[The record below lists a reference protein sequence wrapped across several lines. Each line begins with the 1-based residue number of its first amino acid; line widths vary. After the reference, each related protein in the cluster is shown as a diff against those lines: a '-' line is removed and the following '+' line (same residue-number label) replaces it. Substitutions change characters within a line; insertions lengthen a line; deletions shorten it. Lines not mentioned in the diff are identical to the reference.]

1 MIRFLHRLLMLAA
14 ALAVVVGTA
23 SAQTRK
29 AYDLRTDYGL
39 TEMQSKLQLSNLGT
53 IDAAKAKYPRAY
65 ARLSGLGWT
74 DAKFLTLSAFDAAWM
89 DAVYQ
94 GQGGGQPITGVL
106 NSQNHV
112 NVPPGRYWQTVT
124 AEFSGGEYTGA
135 GTGYVGDGSVSI
147 NTELVVWHELWN
159 GPAGERHC
167 LQSGTWGGAGNFSYV
182 EATRIEGFA
191 LNGRSREFATVQF
204 NSSGI
209 RMWKPGEVT
218 FTTDVY
224 ARNFRSYGI
233 EMYAP
238 TPHHMGTISVFDN
251 VKAGIGCVGCWGGTV
266 NIDEVSGDDNGA
278 MIESI
283 AGNGSEGGG
292 TWNIGVVK
300 HETCVATSDR
310 AHRGQ
315 AVAVMGGQYAMHIG
329 AVSAASGSCDIDALF
344 VLDTR
349 LTNGT
354 PQNSYV
360 RVGAMKGFN
369 YATIVHDLVN
379 RKRWASPGD
388 YVALGFEWTY
398 RGGGTL
404 TTVPGIASAA
414 ACSTRVDFLRTSGTP
429 SHTTCTP
436 YRYIIDGPPRS
447 TTTVYLDAAAP
458 PPPPPPPTCTWVL
471 GTPGSWGA
479 CVNGQETRTTPYV
492 SSVAGCTPTTAKP
505 ADVVETR
512 ACTVTP
518 PPPPPPTGS
527 GIDMNDVLVVTN
539 SADSRTAAWGA
550 AYAAAWGIPASNV
563 IAVNAGGTKDVPVIT
578 DASLSA
584 LKSAVD
590 AKGKQ
595 FTVLAWEYPSRLS
608 NGQCITSA
616 VTFGKRDPN
625 LLTVSPLYNYTGFK
639 PRTDKGVA
647 ETFLLV
653 SDKYIRRDAH
663 GTNPTGQAILM
674 LAKDQTGTPRGSARA
689 GQTASGVTVWD
700 NRTYSGI
707 GNGANAC
714 NCISNDC
721 WRADRKPGTTPVIAG
736 YQSNYQLL
744 ADGGTVWAKG
754 FFGDHVTSYGGF
766 LPAGSNGLNG
776 QNQTPLTYH
785 LDRGASFSVGP
796 VSEPYQGANG
806 SLPPQFVNVN
816 LFHPRFVGG
825 LPVGVA
831 AWSSVQCPDR
841 ALMAGDG
848 LCSPFWK

>member
-1 MIRFLHRLLMLAA
+1 MIRFLSRLLMLAA
-14 ALAVVVGTA
+14 AIALVVGTA

-29 AYDLRTDYGL
+29 VYDLRADYGL
-39 TEMQSKLQLSNLGT
+39 TEMQSKMQLSNLGT

-74 DAKFLTLSAFDAAWM
+74 DGKFLTLSAFDAAWM

-112 NVPPGRYWQTVT
+112 TVPPGRYWQTVT

-135 GTGYVGDGSVSI
+135 GTGYVGDNALSI
-147 NTELVVWHELWN
+147 NTELVIWHEVWN
-159 GPAGERHC
+159 GPSTERHC

-182 EATRIEGFA
+182 EATIIRGFA
-191 LNGRSREFATVQF
+191 LQGRSREFPSQTF

-218 FTTDVY
+218 FTTDIY

-315 AVAVMGGQYAMHIG
+315 AVAVMGGQYAMNIG

-344 VLDTR
+344 VVDTR

-369 YATIVHDLVN
+369 YATLVHDITN

-404 TTVPGIASAA
+404 TTVPSITSAA

-429 SHTTCTP
+429 GHTICTP
-436 YRYIIDGPPRS
+436 YRYILDGPPRS
-447 TTTVYLDAAAP
+447 TTTIYLDATTT
-458 PPPPPPPTCTWVL
+458 PPPPTPGTWTCTAWSAW
-471 GTPGSWGA
+471 GTCTG
-479 CVNGQETRTTPYV
+479 GQQTRTRT
-492 SSVAGCTPTTAKP
+492 CTCEPSGSTCTDPKP
-505 ADVVETR
+505 AESEAQ
-512 ACTVTP
+512 ACTVT
-518 PPPPPPTGS
+518 PPPPTGS
-527 GIDMNDVLVVTN
+527 GIDPNDVLVVTN

-550 AYAAAWGIPASNV
+550 AYAAAWGIPASNI
-563 IAVNAGGTKDVPVIT
+563 IAVNGGTSH
-578 DASLSA
+578 DATA
-584 LKSAVD
+584 TVAAAMRTAIE

-595 FTVLAWEYPSRLS
+595 FTVLAMEYPSRVGS
-608 NGQCITSA
+608 QSITSY
-616 VTFGKRDPN
+616 VTFGQRN
-625 LLTVSPLYNYTGFK
+625 VASLTVSPLYGYTGTK
-639 PRTDKGVA
+639 PRTDKGA
-647 ETFLLV
+647 APSFLLV

-663 GTNPTGQAILM
+663 GTNPAGQAILM

-689 GQTASGVTVWD
+689 GQTAAGVTVWD

-707 GNGANAC
+707 GNGNNAC
-714 NCISNDC
+714 NYISTLC
-721 WRADRKPGTTPVIAG
+721 WRADRKPGATPLIAG
-736 YQSNYQLL
+736 YQSLFQLGD
-744 ADGGTVWAKG
+744 AGTTVWAKG
-754 FFGDHVTSYGGF
+754 FYGDHVTSYGGF

-785 LDRGASFSVGP
+785 LDRGASFSVGS
-796 VSEPYQGANG
+796 VSEPWQGSGG
-806 SLPPQFVNVN
+806 SLAQQFVNVS
-816 LFHPRFVGG
+816 LFHPRLVGG

-831 AWSSVQCPDR
+831 AWSAVQCPDR

-848 LCSPFWK
+848 LCAPWAK

>member
-14 ALAVVVGTA
+14 AIALVVGNA

-29 AYDLRTDYGL
+29 AYDLRADYGL

-53 IDAAKAKYPRAY
+53 LDAAKVKYPRAY

-74 DAKFLTLSAFDAAWM
+74 DGKFMTLSAFDAAWM
-89 DAVYQ
+89 DAVFN

-112 NVPPGRYWQTVT
+112 VVPPGRYWQTVT

-135 GTGYVGDGSVSI
+135 GTGYVGDNSVSI
-147 NTELVVWHELWN
+147 NTELVIWHELWN
-159 GPAGERHC
+159 GPTGERHS

-191 LNGRSREFATVQF
+191 LNGRSREFPSVQF

-218 FTTDVY
+218 FTTDIY

-369 YATIVHDLVN
+369 YATLVHDLVN

-404 TTVPGIASAA
+404 TTVPGITSAA

-447 TTTVYLDAAAP
+447 ATTVYLDATTT
-458 PPPPPPPTCTWVL
+458 PPPPTPGTWTCTAW
-471 GTPGSWGA
+471 SAWGA
-479 CVNGQETRTTPYV
+479 CTGGQQTRTRT
-492 SSVAGCTPTTAKP
+492 CTCGPTGSTCTDPKP
-505 ADVVETR
+505 AESEAQ
-512 ACTVTP
+512 ACTVT
-518 PPPPPPTGS
+518 PPPPTGS
-527 GIDMNDVLVVTN
+527 GIDPADVLVVTN

-550 AYAAAWGIPASNV
+550 AYAQAWGIPASNV
-563 IAVNAGGTKDVPVIT
+563 IAVNGGTSH
-578 DASLSA
+578 DATA
-584 LKSAVD
+584 TTAAAMRAAIE

-595 FTVLAWEYPSRLS
+595 FTVLAMEYPSRVGS
-608 NGQCITSA
+608 QSITSY
-616 VTFGKRDPN
+616 VTFGARN
-625 LLTVSPLYNYTGFK
+625 VASLTVSPLYGYTGTK
-639 PRTDKGVA
+639 PRTDKGA
-647 ETFLLV
+647 APSFLLV
-653 SDKYIRRDAH
+653 SDKYIRKDAH
-663 GTNPTGQAILM
+663 GTNPSGQAILL
-674 LAKDQTGTPRGSARA
+674 LAKDQTGTPRGSCRA
-689 GQTASGVTVWD
+689 AQRPSGVAVWD
-700 NRTYSGI
+700 NRTYNGI
-707 GNGANAC
+707 GNGASAC
-714 NCISNDC
+714 NTISNGC
-721 WRADRKPGTTPVIAG
+721 WRADRKPGTTPIIAG
-736 YQSNYQLL
+736 YQSCYQLVG
-744 ADGGTVWAKG
+744 DGGAVWAKG
-754 FFGDHVTSYGGF
+754 FYGDHVTSFGGY
-766 LPAGSNGLNG
+766 LPAGAGGGANAEG
-776 QNQTPLTYH
+776 QTALTYH
-785 LDRGASFSVGP
+785 LDRGASLSVGT
-796 VSEPYQGANG
+796 VSEPWQSGAD
-806 SLPPQFVNVN
+806 LADQFVRVD
-816 LFHPRFVGG
+816 LFHPLFIGG
-825 LPVGVA
+825 LEVGRA
-831 AWSSVQCPDR
+831 AWSSVRCADR
-841 ALMAGDG
+841 ALFAGDG
-848 LCSPFWK
+848 LCAPYR